1 MQKMLSDSTITDI
14 PCPHCK
20 SIHTQIIGTD
30 EIEFEPGGTGHYHA
44 DCVCLDC
51 KCGFRMYYKFEYR
64 LLDAYCRK

>member
-14 PCPHCK
+14 SCPHCK
-20 SIHTQIIGTD
+20 SIHTYIIGTD
-30 EIEFEPGGTGHYHA
+30 EIEFEPDGTGHYHA

-51 KCGFRMYYKFEYR
+51 KRSFRMYYKFEYC